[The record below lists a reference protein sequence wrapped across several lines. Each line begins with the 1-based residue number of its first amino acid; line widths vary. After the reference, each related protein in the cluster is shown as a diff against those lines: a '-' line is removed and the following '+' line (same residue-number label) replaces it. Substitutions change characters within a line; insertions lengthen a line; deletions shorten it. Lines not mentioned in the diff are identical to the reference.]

1 MKNMESSMI
10 RENLFNPSTINGLKQ
25 SKQKGFTLIELI
37 MVIVILGILS
47 AFALP
52 KFADFSTQA
61 EQSSIEGASGG
72 MRSAS
77 AIAHAACLASTTC
90 DGSAGASGATST
102 AILDGTSVAMVYG
115 YPSAAGI
122 LVAAGLDGYH
132 TVTIGT
138 TLIVAI
144 DNGDAALCLT
154 YTPATSNGT
163 VITASTVSAV
173 GSYLAGATPG
183 TTDTCS

>member
-1 MKNMESSMI
+1 MEISMN
-10 RENLFNPSTINGLKQ
+10 RDNVFNPLIIDGLKKTNQ
-25 SKQKGFTLIELI
+25 NGFTLIELI

-52 KFADFSTQA
+52 KFADFSGQA
-61 EQSSIEGASGG
+61 EKSSIEGASGG

-102 AILDGTSVAMVYG
+102 AVLDGTSIAMVYG
-115 YPSAAGI
+115 YPSAAGM
-122 LVAAGLDGYH
+122 LEAAGLDGYH

-154 YTPATSNGT
+154 YTPATSTGT

-173 GSYLAGATPG
+173 GAYLEGATPG